1 MGCSR
6 TSAARWPG
14 PAFWLAA
21 VVLAPVFY
29 VSQSPEIVTSRHEM
43 EANGCVQHRS
53 GSLASVA
60 RLARRPAPLPCRKE
74 APPKDKNG
82 DTPVYVGALSP
93 SLQSGTDLA
102 DEAWHL
108 AFRNAFI
115 VLDGSGEAAH
125 RTYGCLYGV
134 ELYGG

>member
-1 MGCSR
+1 
-6 TSAARWPG
+6 
-14 PAFWLAA
+14 AFWLAA
-21 VVLAPVFY
+21 VVLGQVFY
-29 VSQSPEIVTSRHEM
+29 VSQSPEIVASRHEM
-43 EANGCVQHRS
+43 EAKGAS
-53 GSLASVA
+53 SLSAAAQQAWRAWLVD
-60 RLARRPAPLPCRKE
+60 RRPCYAGQE

-102 DEAWHL
+102 NEAWHL

-125 RTYGCLYGV
+125 RTYGCLY
-134 ELYGG
+134 